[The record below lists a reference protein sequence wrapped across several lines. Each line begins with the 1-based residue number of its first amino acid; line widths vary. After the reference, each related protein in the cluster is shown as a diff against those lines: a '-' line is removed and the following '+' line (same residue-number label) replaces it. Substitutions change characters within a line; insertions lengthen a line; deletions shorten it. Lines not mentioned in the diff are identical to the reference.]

1 MNNYKAIVDNV
12 YHFIWTEMNQL
23 DVRIDNPRGLTLEDR
38 DKLILEREIYWK
50 VLAHLDAAAAA
61 DRIRSYDE
69 REKLRA
75 ETVD

>member
-1 MNNYKAIVDNV
+1 MNKYEAIVNNV

-23 DVRIDNPRGLTLEDR
+23 DVWIDNPRGLTLEQR
-38 DKLILEREIYWK
+38 DKLILEREVYWK

-69 REKLRA
+69 REKLKA
-75 ETVD
+75 ETVE

>member
-1 MNNYKAIVDNV
+1 MNYKAVVDNL

-23 DVRIDNPRGLTLEDR
+23 DVRIDNPLGLSLEER
-38 DKLILEREIYWK
+38 ERLILEREIYWK

-69 REKLRA
+69 RERLRA
-75 ETVD
+75 ETVE